1 MATLYKNGEKIMEN
15 SAPTLLAEIA
25 DPVTESYMFDAAIT
39 ELQFLG
45 EFEWVQDNDVYLIK
59 VG

>member
-1 MATLYKNGEKIMEN
+1 MATLFKNGEKIMEN
-15 SAPTLLAEIA
+15 SASILMAEFA
-25 DPVTESYMFDAAIT
+25 DPLTESYMFDAAST
-39 ELQFLG
+39 ELKFVG